1 MKGSETVKVLAIN
14 GSPRKGGNT
23 QAMID
28 ESAAVLRKT
37 GIDVESLS
45 VRDLDVRPCTG
56 CESCF
61 DGAWRCPIK
70 DDGVGLLKRMK
81 RADGII
87 LASPVYCGG
96 VTAQLKAIMDR
107 MVIAYQNKDLKNKV
121 AGAICVGGG
130 SHGGQELAVLQMV
143 STFAMQNMILAGPD
157 GGMPGAMGTANDK
170 GDARKDKDGLQAARD
185 LGKRM
190 AELLKR

>member
-1 MKGSETVKVLAIN
+1 MKVLAIN
-14 GSPRKGGNT
+14 GSPRKNGNT
-23 QAMID
+23 QTMID
-28 ESAAVLRKT
+28 EAAKVLRKA
-37 GIDVESLS
+37 GVEVESLS
-45 VRDLDVRPCTG
+45 IRDLDVGPCTG

-61 DGAWRCPIK
+61 DGSWHCPIK
-70 DDGVGLLKRMK
+70 DDGLKLMK
-81 RADGII
+81 RIASVDGII

-96 VTAQLKAIMDR
+96 VTAQLKAVMDR
-107 MVIAYQNKDLKNKV
+107 SVIAYQNKDLKDMV
-121 AGAICVGGG
+121 GGAICVGGG

-143 STFAMQNMILAGPD
+143 STFAMQDMIVAGPD

-170 GDARKDKDGLQAARD
+170 GDMRKDKEGLKSARE